1 MHQPIMLGASILLG
15 VMLLLFGRRL
25 FWLLVAAI
33 GFWIDFQIV
42 PYLMNHPPEW
52 LTIVLSCLFGLIG
65 AVLAFVLQKIAIGAA
80 GFLVGGYIATA
91 ILNAFV
97 NIQPQFS
104 AVAFVIGGI
113 IGAILMLV
121 LFDWALIVFSSIAGA
136 ELIVSHLHLP
146 GTGAAIVIVCL
157 VGLGIVIQSMMFVRR
172 TARRPL

>member
-1 MHQPIMLGASILLG
+1 
-15 VMLLLFGRRL
+15 
-25 FWLLVAAI
+25 
-33 GFWIDFQIV
+33 
-42 PYLMNHPPEW
+42 
-52 LTIVLSCLFGLIG
+52 
-65 AVLAFVLQKIAIGAA
+65 LQKIAIGAA

-136 ELIVSHLHLP
+136 ELIVSHLRLP